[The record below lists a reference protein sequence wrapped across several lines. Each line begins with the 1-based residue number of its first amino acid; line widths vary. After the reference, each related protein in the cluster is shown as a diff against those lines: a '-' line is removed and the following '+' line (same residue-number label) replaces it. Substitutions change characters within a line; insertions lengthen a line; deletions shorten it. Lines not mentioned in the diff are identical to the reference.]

1 MKTKS
6 KKGPSE
12 KDINAVILKTLI
24 DKYGTPIGKEDAEE
38 LGIDEDGPVKGLD
51 LYHGDGLSYYDK
63 FNKETVYV
71 WAIYLDRKN
80 DVRVAFWHDPGK
92 TDEPSDDAEFH
103 CGDPSDFAAWEINLI
118 AGEISEWFEK
128 GIDAQTE
135 KAFPFV
141 CIVVFGQYNCKDAV
155 DSTRSEMHTIDE
167 WKNIFKGH
175 DCMTEV
181 HRFATEAERDAFAAG
196 VRCADNYFSGD
207 FYTAVPLTERIIDA
221 GPATEKE
228 RIVDS
233 AFGRFRISGWT
244 AVSLENE
251 ELDFAL
257 PKPDMTN
264 DEITDYLNVLKEEHN
279 EEIRSQITSAL
290 VGNHIDKAPELLGA
304 YGNVSFVDEKIDDGC
319 DGPEDNYVMMRSYD
333 VGDLY
338 VRLYY
343 GDVTRTIA
351 TVDVQ

>member
-12 KDINAVILKTLI
+12 KNINAVILKVLI

-38 LGIDEDGPVKGLD
+38 LGIDKDGPVKGLD

-71 WAIYLDRKN
+71 WAIYLDRKD

-118 AGEISEWFEK
+118 VGEISE
-128 GIDAQTE
+128 
-135 KAFPFV
+135 
-141 CIVVFGQYNCKDAV
+141 
-155 DSTRSEMHTIDE
+155 RM
-167 WKNIFKGH
+167 
-175 DCMTEV
+175 
-181 HRFATEAERDAFAAG
+181 
-196 VRCADNYFSGD
+196 
-207 FYTAVPLTERIIDA
+207 
-221 GPATEKE
+221 
-228 RIVDS
+228 
-233 AFGRFRISGWT
+233 
-244 AVSLENE
+244 
-251 ELDFAL
+251 
-257 PKPDMTN
+257 
-264 DEITDYLNVLKEEHN
+264 LKENHDED
-279 EEIRSQITSAL
+279 IRSQITSAL
-290 VGNHIDKAPELLGA
+290 VGNPIDKAPELLGA
-304 YGNVSFVDEKIDDGC
+304 YGNVSFIDEKIDDGC
-319 DGPEDNYVMMRSYD
+319 DDPEDNYVMMRSYD